1 MPSVHHWIAS
11 CTASTFSFF
20 WQQFTEPCL
29 LLTTTESVFPLLY
42 LNVAMDNRHFTH
54 DFPIKDLKLLHF
66 QWDFPLPGFPEHGT
80 PRLCGIVMSV
90 CGAALA
96 TFFCG
101 RFESHERPAARLLV
115 NLAAS
120 LMAYTARATGM
131 MRDPT

>member
-1 MPSVHHWIAS
+1 MI
-11 CTASTFSFF
+11 
-20 WQQFTEPCL
+20 
-29 LLTTTESVFPLLY
+29 FPWKKTGDFQGIS
-42 LNVAMDNRHFTH
+42 M
-54 DFPIKDLKLLHF
+54 DFPS
-66 QWDFPLPGFPEHGT
+66 PLWTGHPS

-131 MRDPT
+131 MAGFLMMGERRIDST